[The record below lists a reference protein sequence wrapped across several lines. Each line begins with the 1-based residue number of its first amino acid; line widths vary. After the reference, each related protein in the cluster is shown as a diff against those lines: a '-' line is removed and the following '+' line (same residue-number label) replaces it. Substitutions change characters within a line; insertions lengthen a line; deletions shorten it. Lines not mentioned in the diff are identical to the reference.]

1 MIEPEVA
8 TRWRSR
14 GAFDRTA
21 TLLIGTVA
29 VLAALLAILQ
39 AVNSLEST
47 RAQAQAV
54 RLTADAAAKI
64 TASSTMQDA
73 TLRSQQDALVLGME
87 AISRLMVATTAGD
100 AGLYAVGTAQQAA
113 SGKLTAAL
121 AESAATSGADPV
133 DPYTAG
139 LMSASIAD
147 LNTEVAEQNRQ
158 VDVATETGARSQ
170 RAVLG
175 LSLLTLAAVLAGIS
189 AVLGRGRAGWA
200 TLSIAWGTTVVAIGI
215 TLLTLL

>member
-8 TRWRSR
+8 TRWRSQ

-21 TLLIGTVA
+21 TLLIGTIA

-39 AVNSLEST
+39 ATNGLAST
-47 RAQAQAV
+47 RAQAQAA
-54 RLTADAAAKI
+54 RLSADATAKI
-64 TASSTMQDA
+64 SASSLVQGA
-73 TLRSQQDALVLGME
+73 TLGSQQGTLVLGME
-87 AISRLMVATTAGD
+87 AVSTLLVATRDGD
-100 AGLYAVGTAQQAA
+100 AGLYAVGTAKQAA

-121 AESAATSGADPV
+121 AETAATSGADPV

-139 LMSASIAD
+139 LMSATID
-147 LNTEVAEQNRQ
+147 QLNAEVTEQNRQ
-158 VDVATETGARSQ
+158 VDLAIEAGARSQ

-175 LSLLTLAAVLAGIS
+175 LSLLTLAGVLAGIA

-200 TLSIAWGTTVVAIGI
+200 TLGVAWVTTGVVIGV
-215 TLLTLL
+215 TLLTVL